1 MFTHRYLVPF
11 HDTDA
16 MGVVHHSN
24 YIRIME
30 AGRVAWMKSL
40 GFMKE
45 HIPHGP
51 MVLAVTKIE
60 IDYRRPARFDDEIE
74 VVLEGRLVGALLDIR
89 YALWVDRVGEWI
101 ATGRT
106 ELTPLNA
113 ATLVPTRFSLPV
125 RETLRHQSLSDVW
138 PPTQKPQ

>member
-1 MFTHRYLVPF
+1 MFIHKYLVPF

-30 AGRVAWMKSL
+30 AGRVAWMKSM

-45 HIPHGP
+45 HIPYGP
-51 MVLAVTKIE
+51 MVLALTKIE
-60 IDYRRPARFDDEIE
+60 IDYLRPSRFDDEIK
-74 VVLEGRLVGALLDIR
+74 VVVEGRLVGAVLDIR

-106 ELTPLNA
+106 ELAPLNA
-113 ATLVPTRFSLPV
+113 ATLVPTRFAMAD
-125 RETLRHQSLSDVW
+125 REKLRNQPMGSTW
-138 PPTQKPQ
+138 PPEPLS